1 MDSSPPDL
9 EFREYDDFGDR
20 SRKSNKLQ
28 IFVMEPFCWHNLL
41 FLENEQLFWQK
52 LIQNLVQ
59 SKTLILSQICKA
71 LRIFQ
76 ESYALSFYRSLNVLC
91 KSNFLS
97 QPENLTAFSAP
108 SKTFVLGQKPIL
120 LNVNHLFVWHKMFVT
135 ATICK

>member
-9 EFREYDDFGDR
+9 EFREYGDFGDR

-59 SKTLILSQICKA
+59 SKTLILSQIYKA

-76 ESYALSFYRSLNVLC
+76 ESHALSFYRSLNVLC
-91 KSNFLS
+91 RSKFFELA
-97 QPENLTAFSAP
+97 QKIWLHLVPLQNL
-108 SKTFVLGQKPIL
+108 
-120 LNVNHLFVWHKMFVT
+120 
-135 ATICK
+135 